1 MTELQHREEVW
12 QRIALVREEIA
23 KVMVGQRDVIE
34 QMLWAVFSGGHAL
47 LEGVP
52 GLGKTLLVRT
62 LSQAF
67 ELSFQRIQ
75 FTPDLMPADITG
87 TNILRVD
94 ETGQQVFQFQA
105 GPIFAHVV
113 LADEINR
120 ATPKTQS
127 ALLEAMQ
134 EHTVSVGGVTRPLPH
149 PFFVLATQ
157 NPLEQEGTYPLPEA
171 QMDRFL
177 VKIDVPFPTEE
188 ELREIVLRTTG
199 APLQAVEKIATGEQI
214 VQIQQMAKETLVS
227 DDTLSFAV
235 KLLLATH
242 PVHTTLDSV
251 KKYVKA
257 GAGPR
262 GVQAMI
268 ALAKVRAFIAGRY
281 HVSYEDIEAVAVPA
295 LRHRVFLNFEGEANG
310 VRTDDI
316 VRDLMQMVRNEIK

>member
-1 MTELQHREEVW
+1 MVNTEQIEQFITQIE
-12 QRIALVREEIA
+12 QVRQEIG

-34 QMLWAVFSGGHAL
+34 QMLWAVFGGGHVL

-52 GLGKTLLVRT
+52 GLGKTLLVKT
-62 LSQAF
+62 LAQSF

-94 ETGQQVFQFQA
+94 ESGKQSFQFQP
-105 GPIFAHVV
+105 GPVFAHVV

-134 EHTVSVGGVTRPLPH
+134 EHTVSVGGVTRPLPE

-177 VKIDVPFPTEE
+177 VKIDVPFPTEA
-188 ELREIVLRTTG
+188 ELKEIVLRTTSVYENR
-199 APLQAVEKIATGEQI
+199 VEKIASGDAI
-214 VQIQQMAKETLVS
+214 SSIQQMIREVLVA
-227 DDTLSFAV
+227 DQVLSYAV
-235 KLLLATH
+235 NILLATH
-242 PVHTTLDSV
+242 PAGSSV
-251 KKYVKA
+251 ESVQKYVKA

-268 ALAKVRAFIAGRY
+268 SVAKVRAFLAGRLN
-281 HVSYEDIEAVAVPA
+281 VSYEDIEAVALPA
-295 LRHRVFLNFEGEANG
+295 LRHRIFLNFEGEANA
-310 VRTDDI
+310 I
-316 VRDLMQMVRNEIK
+316 QPDLLVGDVLQALAKEKA

>member
-1 MTELQHREEVW
+1 M
-12 QRIALVREEIA
+12 REEIA
-23 KVMVGQRDVIE
+23 KAMVGQRDVIE

-67 ELSFQRIQ
+67 ELSFQRVQ

-94 ETGQQVFQFQA
+94 ETGQQAFQFQA

-134 EHTVSVGGVTRPLPH
+134 EHTVTVGGVTRPLPQ

-188 ELREIVLRTTG
+188 ELREIVMRTTG
-199 APLQAVEKIATGEQI
+199 APPLSVEKIATGEQI
-214 VQIQQMAKETLVS
+214 AQIQQMAKETLVS
-227 DDTLSFAV
+227 EDTLSFAV
-235 KLLLATH
+235 KLLMATH
-242 PVHTTLDSV
+242 PSHTAVDAV

-268 ALAKVRAFIAGRY
+268 ALAKVRAFMAGRY
-281 HVSYEDIEAVAVPA
+281 HVSYEDIEAVAIPA
-295 LRHRVFLNFEGEANG
+295 LRHRVFLNFEGEANCI
-310 VRTDDI
+310 RADAI
-316 VRDLMQMVRNEIK
+316 IHELLQMVRNGIS